1 MILLKFIDKLYIK
14 FYIITIYY
22 SYYIMLTYEELLKK
36 TEGTNRVKLDS
47 IFEKIL
53 SKEEVKKIE
62 LERKNFENKIVKL
75 TPEESE
81 HKQIPIENLFLGSWN
96 EKKNRNWLRTLYQHF
111 ESEYKKQLYNQ
122 DDVNL
127 HKMEATEF
135 YFLTEMSYWI
145 TKSKYSITEFIDD

>member
-1 MILLKFIDKLYIK
+1 
-14 FYIITIYY
+14 
-22 SYYIMLTYEELLKK
+22 MLTYEELLKK

-96 EKKNRNWLRTLYQHF
+96 EKKI
-111 ESEYKKQLYNQ
+111 E
-122 DDVNL
+122 
-127 HKMEATEF
+127 
-135 YFLTEMSYWI
+135 I
-145 TKSKYSITEFIDD
+145 G